1 MKKYKVGW
9 KSVRYA
15 ESLVEAIDEEEAWV
29 KAKKEEDE
37 GFVEVDSVFDWEVY
51 DVTEIK

>member
-15 ESLVEAIDEEEAWV
+15 ESLVEASDEVEAWK
-29 KAKKEEDE
+29 KAKNEEDE
-37 GFVEVDSVFDWEVY
+37 GFVEIDSVFDWEVY
-51 DVTEIK
+51 DVMEIK

>member
-15 ESLVEAIDEEEAWV
+15 ESLVEASDEEEAWK
-29 KAKKEEDE
+29 KAKKGDDEE
-37 GFVEVDSVFDWEVY
+37 FVEVDSVFDWEVY